1 MKLGMKLWKWLFLL
15 AAVGQAPF
23 IHSLYQTYSVGQYL
37 KQISLQ
43 RTQLSSPFRDL
54 RGAFSLVGQR
64 TAQRS
69 RDGHCR
75 QRCTSECRLGT
86 ADHIRREALVDSDFC
101 PMTHPGW
108 RQGLC
113 EDTRRSCAFL
123 TPRDGSY
130 IIFSPARTRQLV
142 AAMSPQWMPTVT
154 ARRRLYWA
162 KGRRSER

>member
-1 MKLGMKLWKWLFLL
+1 MEV
-15 AAVGQAPF
+15 AVSAGGSRAGAF
-23 IHSLYQTYSVGQYL
+23 IHSLYQTYSVGEYL